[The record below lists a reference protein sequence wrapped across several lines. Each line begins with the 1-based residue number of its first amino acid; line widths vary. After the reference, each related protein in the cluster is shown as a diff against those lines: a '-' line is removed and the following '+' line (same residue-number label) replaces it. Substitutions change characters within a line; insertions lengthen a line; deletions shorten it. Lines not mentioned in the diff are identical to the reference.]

1 MESYQSGIFAIL
13 GWLVQFAESQE
24 RKLGGI
30 LIDCRE
36 RMVEVNWKIP
46 ILC

>member
-1 MESYQSGIFAIL
+1 MDGYQGGILRIL
-13 GWLVQFAESQE
+13 GWLVWFAEGQE

-36 RMVEVNWKIP
+36 EMVEVNWKIP
-46 ILC
+46 SLC